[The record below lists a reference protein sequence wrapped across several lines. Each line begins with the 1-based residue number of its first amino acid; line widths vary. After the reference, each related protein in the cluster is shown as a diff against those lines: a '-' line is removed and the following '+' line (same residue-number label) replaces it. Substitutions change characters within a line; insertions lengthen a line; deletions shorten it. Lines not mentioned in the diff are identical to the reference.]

1 MPDSSTTAIVGAGN
15 SGRARQPAI
24 TEAAHSPAPAQGA
37 VMSRDW
43 RPATWALL
51 IVVSGAQLLD
61 GLDVSMAGV
70 ALPSIGRQL
79 HLPAGSLQWIV
90 SGYVLGFGGF
100 LLLGGRTSDLLGRRR
115 VFLTALAVF
124 GVASVVGGLVSDEVA
139 LVVLR
144 FVKGMS
150 AGFTVPAGL
159 SIVTTTFAEG
169 QPRARA
175 LGIYTAFGASGF
187 TLGLVAGGLLTV
199 LSWRATFLAP
209 GPVALLLVAAGL
221 RFIPPSTHERVSVS
235 SFDLGGAVTST
246 AGLLLLV
253 DAIVEAPSHGWS
265 SLSTIGVLAVAAVL
279 LALFVVMERRH
290 PRPLLRLRLLRSAS
304 LLHANLVGALLLGSY
319 VAFQFILTL
328 YVQNS
333 LGWSPIQMALSFAPS
348 GVMAF
353 IVAPRVGAI
362 VPRFGTERLLLVG
375 LAVAFVGYLLLLHI
389 SPSMPYMEFLLPT
402 IVTTGTAFA
411 IVFPVV
417 NIQATAGIAN
427 TEQGVA
433 SGIVNTSMQ
442 LGGAVMLAVA
452 SAVLGTGDVTAQ
464 HQQLLPHMDAALS
477 VPAVAT
483 GLALAVTVAR
493 LAVVR
498 RNLPLRRQPA
508 VMATTGGQPPQNC
521 GEWCI

>member
-1 MPDSSTTAIVGAGN
+1 MPEGSTTATMGVGNVGGALKPPLRDG
-15 SGRARQPAI
+15 AR
-24 TEAAHSPAPAQGA
+24 SPAPAPA
-37 VMSRDW
+37 PIVSRDW
-43 RPATWALL
+43 RAATWALL
-51 IVVSGAQLLD
+51 FVVSGAQLLD

-70 ALPSIGRQL
+70 AIPSIGTQL
-79 HLPAGSLQWIV
+79 HLPASSLQWIV

-115 VFLTALAVF
+115 VFLTALAIF
-124 GVASVVGGLVSDEVA
+124 GVASVVGGLVSDEFA
-139 LVVLR
+139 LVALR
-144 FVKGMS
+144 FVKGVS

-159 SIVTTTFAEG
+159 SIVTTSFAEG
-169 QPRARA
+169 PARARA

-187 TLGLVAGGLLTV
+187 TLGLVAGGVLTG
-199 LSWRATFLAP
+199 LSWRATLIAP

-221 RFIPPSTHERVSVS
+221 RVIPSSTRERVSLR
-235 SFDLGGAVTST
+235 SFDVGGAVTST

-253 DAIVEAPSHGWS
+253 NGIVEAPSQGWT
-265 SLSTIGVLAVAAVL
+265 SLSTIGALAAAVVL
-279 LALFVVMERRH
+279 LALFIVLERRH

-353 IVAPRVGAI
+353 IVAPRVGAV

-375 LAVAFVGYLLLLHI
+375 LAVAFVGYLLLLRV
-389 SPSMPYMEFLLPT
+389 SPSMPYVEFLLPT
-402 IVTTGTAFA
+402 IITTGTAFA
-411 IVFPVV
+411 IVFPAV
-417 NIQATAGIAN
+417 NIQATGGIASG
-427 TEQGVA
+427 EQGVA

-442 LGGAVMLAVA
+442 LGGALMLAA
-452 SAVLGTGDVTAQ
+452 ATAVLGTSTVTAQ
-464 HQQLLPHMDAALS
+464 HGQLLPHMDAALS

-493 LAVVR
+493 LVVVR
-498 RNLPLRRQPA
+498 RTSHGTARTDHQ
-508 VMATTGGQPPQNC
+508 TGEEVNG
-521 GEWCI
+521 